1 MPFQTTFSSSFDYLS
16 DILHVFGSCVDSE
29 VMFHKTNNH
38 LQVIGRASENKT
50 YNKKITYMNI
60 DTGYREE
67 GKSETPGGL
76 GARYSMI
83 DVEAVNSPEAEE

>member
-60 DTGYREE
+60 DTGYTGIQR
-67 GKSETPGGL
+67 GGEVRNSW
-76 GARYSMI
+76 GARGSI
-83 DVEAVNSPEAEE
+83 LDD